1 MGRRR
6 WMTQFWRHP
15 QQLWLRRAMFQV
27 HLWLGV
33 ALGAYIVAIGISGS
47 ILVFKDE
54 LMPRPHVLLTPAACT
69 AERLAAGLQAAVLV
83 HPGWT
88 PVLASCPIEGD
99 PWITVN
105 LSAPANETGGKQE
118 TEYIDPGSGRVAGS
132 VVRDRTWVGWV
143 ERLHLDLLL
152 RRGGSTWNG
161 VGAVVLLLLVGSGLV
176 LWWPGIR
183 HWARGFTVD
192 LRRSWKRINWDLHN
206 AVGIWTVLFTLI
218 WGVTGVYFTWPRP
231 FERVVAAVSPIP
243 TALYPAAE
251 VARLGRRPPPRLGQ
265 AAPEVST
272 LLRNAQRG
280 LEGTRLE
287 GCYFG
292 SGPAPLF
299 TVYLARG
306 RMGDFAS
313 TDFVF
318 MDQLTG
324 ERLLLWRR
332 GLNRTLGDWI
342 VWSIVPL
349 HFGTSW
355 GLAGKI
361 VWCGLGLGL
370 PLLALT
376 GWLMYWNRWL
386 RKQIPRRR

>member
-243 TALYPAAE
+243 SALYPAAE

-272 LLRNAQRG
+272 LLWRVVTLAPALPRYSPSIWRAGVWATSPPPTLSLWISSQVSACCCGGAGSTARSATGSSGRSCLCTSAPRG
-280 LEGTRLE
+280 
-287 GCYFG
+287 
-292 SGPAPLF
+292 
-299 TVYLARG
+299 VWRG
-306 RMGDFAS
+306 KLYGAAWAW
-313 TDFVF
+313 VF
-318 MDQLTG
+318 LC
-324 ERLLLWRR
+324 LLSR
-332 GLNRTLGDWI
+332 
-342 VWSIVPL
+342 
-349 HFGTSW
+349 
-355 GLAGKI
+355 AG
-361 VWCGLGLGL
+361 
-370 PLLALT
+370 
-376 GWLMYWNRWL
+376 
-386 RKQIPRRR
+386 